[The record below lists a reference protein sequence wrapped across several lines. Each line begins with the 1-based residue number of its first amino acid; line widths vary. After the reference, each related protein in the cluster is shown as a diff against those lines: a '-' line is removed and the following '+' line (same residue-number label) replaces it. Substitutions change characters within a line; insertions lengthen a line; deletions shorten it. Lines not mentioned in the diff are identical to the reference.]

1 MIQRHM
7 NKLQQVGD
15 DDDSHAEQ
23 KDFCSRPF
31 WNHGSF
37 ETLMKS
43 TVSFPNFSLT
53 LQIT

>member
-1 MIQRHM
+1 MTPKHI

-15 DDDSHAEQ
+15 DHDSHVEQ
-23 KDFCSRPF
+23 KDCCSRPF

-37 ETLMKS
+37 ETLMKH
-43 TVSFPNFSLT
+43 TDSFPNFSLT